1 MTCSACWRSG
11 GVSASTWRLLALRD
25 RSKTLTGPASAEPV
39 TGAQYPAVQRALIPR
54 LNGNYGGRASACS
67 AAILVTMP
75 GTPRP
80 YLLILRDADGL
91 AYVLR
96 EHRVA
101 FTSKRRIPLTSGDIV
116 FLYTTR
122 GIFGNPAAGR
132 GLIIG
137 RAEIISDVVRFERKL
152 GIADRAYRSGCDLA
166 ITGLVPLGEGVELR
180 QIVDELETF
189 HPHPKRWAFRI
200 YSSFLQLSSKDA
212 SVIHERTRPLL
223 QDPEY
228 VSQAYIS
235 RAESV
240 RREARRRDRTKHPY

>member
-1 MTCSACWRSG
+1 
-11 GVSASTWRLLALRD
+11 
-25 RSKTLTGPASAEPV
+25 
-39 TGAQYPAVQRALIPR
+39 
-54 LNGNYGGRASACS
+54 
-67 AAILVTMP
+67 MP

-101 FTSKRRIPLTSGDIV
+101 FNPKRRIPLTRGDIV

-122 GIFGNPAAGR
+122 GIFRNPSAGR

-137 RAEIISDVVRFERKL
+137 RAEIISDVVKFERRL
-152 GIADRAYRSGCDLA
+152 GIADRAYTSGCDLV

-180 QIVDELETF
+180 QIVDELDTF
-189 HPHPKRWAFRI
+189 HPHPKRWAFRM
-200 YSSFLQLSSKDA
+200 YSSFLQLSPRDS
-212 SVIHERTRPLL
+212 SVIQGKIQPLL

-235 RAESV
+235 RAERV
-240 RREARRRDRTKHPY
+240 RREAHRHDDTKHPY

>member
-1 MTCSACWRSG
+1 M
-11 GVSASTWRLLALRD
+11 
-25 RSKTLTGPASAEPV
+25 
-39 TGAQYPAVQRALIPR
+39 
-54 LNGNYGGRASACS
+54 
-67 AAILVTMP
+67 LVIMP
-75 GTPRP
+75 GTPRA

-96 EHRVA
+96 EHRLA
-101 FTSKRRIPLTSGDIV
+101 FTPKRRIPVTRRDVV

-122 GIFGNPAAGR
+122 AIFRNPSAGR

-137 RAEIISDVVRFERKL
+137 RTEINSDIVKFERRL
-152 GIADRAYRSGCDLA
+152 SIADRAYASGCHVA
-166 ITGLVPLGEGVELR
+166 ITGLVPLGDGVELL

-200 YSSFLQLSSKDA
+200 YSSLVQLSPKDA
-212 SVIHERTRPLL
+212 SVIQEKIQPLL

-235 RAESV
+235 RAERV
-240 RREARRRDRTKHPY
+240 RREAHSHHDTKHPY

>member
-1 MTCSACWRSG
+1 M
-11 GVSASTWRLLALRD
+11 
-25 RSKTLTGPASAEPV
+25 
-39 TGAQYPAVQRALIPR
+39 LI
-54 LNGNYGGRASACS
+54 
-67 AAILVTMP
+67 TMP

-96 EHRVA
+96 EHQVA
-101 FTSKRRIPLTSGDIV
+101 FTPKRRIPLTRGDIV

-122 GIFGNPAAGR
+122 AIFRNPSDGR

-137 RAEIISDVVRFERKL
+137 RTEIISDVVKFESRL
-152 GIADRAYRSGCDLA
+152 GIADRAYTSGCHVA
-166 ITGLVPLGEGVELR
+166 ITGLAPLDEGVELR

-200 YSSFLQLSSKDA
+200 FSSLVQLSPKDA
-212 SVIHERTRPLL
+212 SVIQEKIQPML
-223 QDPEY
+223 QDPES

-235 RAESV
+235 RAERV
-240 RREARRRDRTKHPY
+240 RRETRSHHDTKHHY

>member
-1 MTCSACWRSG
+1 M
-11 GVSASTWRLLALRD
+11 
-25 RSKTLTGPASAEPV
+25 
-39 TGAQYPAVQRALIPR
+39 LI
-54 LNGNYGGRASACS
+54 
-67 AAILVTMP
+67 TMP

-80 YLLILRDADGL
+80 YLLVLRDADGL

-96 EHRVA
+96 EHQVA
-101 FTSKRRIPLTSGDIV
+101 FTPKRRIPLTRGDIV

-122 GIFGNPAAGR
+122 AIFRNPSAGR

-137 RAEIISDVVRFERKL
+137 RTEIISDVVKFESKR
-152 GIADRAYRSGCDLA
+152 GIADRAYTSGCQVA
-166 ITGLVPLGEGVELR
+166 ITGLVPLDEGVELR

-200 YSSFLQLSSKDA
+200 YSSLVQLSLKDA
-212 SVIHERTRPLL
+212 SVIQEKIQPLL

-235 RAESV
+235 RAERV
-240 RREARRRDRTKHPY
+240 RREAHSHYDTKHPY

>member
-1 MTCSACWRSG
+1 MPGLW
-11 GVSASTWRLLALRD
+11 
-25 RSKTLTGPASAEPV
+25 TGASAHSV
-39 TGAQYPAVQRALIPR
+39 TILI
-54 LNGNYGGRASACS
+54 
-67 AAILVTMP
+67 TMP

-80 YLLILRDADGL
+80 YLLIFRDADGL

-101 FTSKRRIPLTSGDIV
+101 FTSKRRIPLTRGDIV

-122 GIFGNPAAGR
+122 GIFQNPSSGR

-137 RAEIISDVVRFERKL
+137 RAEIISDAVKFESRL
-152 GIADRAYRSGCDLA
+152 RIADRVYASGCHMA
-166 ITGLVPLGEGVELR
+166 ITGLVPLDEGLELR

-200 YSSFLQLSSKDA
+200 YSSFLQLSPKDA
-212 SVIHERTRPLL
+212 SVIQEKIQPLL

-235 RAESV
+235 RAE
-240 RREARRRDRTKHPY
+240 REGREAPGHRQTRHSY

>member
-1 MTCSACWRSG
+1 
-11 GVSASTWRLLALRD
+11 VD
-25 RSKTLTGPASAEPV
+25 
-39 TGAQYPAVQRALIPR
+39 
-54 LNGNYGGRASACS
+54 GRASAHS
-67 AAILVTMP
+67 AAILTTMP

-80 YLLILRDADGL
+80 YLLILRDAGVL

-101 FTSKRRIPLTSGDIV
+101 FTSKRRIPLTRGDIV

-122 GIFGNPAAGR
+122 AIFRNLGDGR

-137 RAEIISDVVRFERKL
+137 RAEIISEVVKFESRL
-152 GIADRAYRSGCDLA
+152 RIADRAYTSGCNLA

-200 YSSFLQLSSKDA
+200 YSSFLQLSPKDA
-212 SVIHERTRPLL
+212 SVIQEKIQPLL

-235 RAESV
+235 RAERV
-240 RREARRRDRTKHPY
+240 RREAHRHDHTKHPY

>member
-1 MTCSACWRSG
+1 
-11 GVSASTWRLLALRD
+11 
-25 RSKTLTGPASAEPV
+25 
-39 TGAQYPAVQRALIPR
+39 
-54 LNGNYGGRASACS
+54 
-67 AAILVTMP
+67 MP
-75 GTPRP
+75 GTSRP
-80 YLLILRDADGL
+80 YLLVLRDAGGL

-101 FTSKRRIPLTSGDIV
+101 FTAKRRIPLTRSDIV

-122 GIFGNPAAGR
+122 GIFRTPGR

-137 RAEIISDVVRFERKL
+137 RAEVTSDVVKFESGLR
-152 GIADRAYRSGCDLA
+152 IADRVYTSGCHLT
-166 ITGLVPLGEGVELR
+166 ITGLVPLGEGIELR

-200 YSSFLQLSSKDA
+200 YSSFVQLSPKDA
-212 SVIHERTRPLL
+212 SVIQEKIQPLL

-235 RAESV
+235 RAERV
-240 RREARRRDRTKHPY
+240 AREAQRPDHTKHSY

>member
-1 MTCSACWRSG
+1 
-11 GVSASTWRLLALRD
+11 VD
-25 RSKTLTGPASAEPV
+25 
-39 TGAQYPAVQRALIPR
+39 
-54 LNGNYGGRASACS
+54 GRASACS
-67 AAILVTMP
+67 ATILITMP

-80 YLLILRDADGL
+80 CLLILRDAGGL

-101 FTSKRRIPLTSGDIV
+101 FTPRRRIPLTRGDIV

-122 GIFGNPAAGR
+122 GIFGNPSAGR

-137 RAEIISDVVRFERKL
+137 RAEIISDVVKFERRL
-152 GIADRAYRSGCDLA
+152 GIADRAYASGCDLA

-200 YSSFLQLSSKDA
+200 YSSFLQLSPKDA
-212 SVIHERTRPLL
+212 SVIQEKIQPLL

-235 RAESV
+235 RAERV
-240 RREARRRDRTKHPY
+240 RREARRHDQAKQHY

>member
-1 MTCSACWRSG
+1 MAG
-11 GVSASTWRLLALRD
+11 AL
-25 RSKTLTGPASAEPV
+25 
-39 TGAQYPAVQRALIPR
+39 
-54 LNGNYGGRASACS
+54 
-67 AAILVTMP
+67 
-75 GTPRP
+75 RP

-101 FTSKRRIPLTSGDIV
+101 FTPKRRIPLTRGDIV

-122 GIFGNPAAGR
+122 GIFRNPSAGR

-137 RAEIISDVVRFERKL
+137 QAEIISDIIKFESTLK
-152 GIADRAYRSGCDLA
+152 IADRVYTSGCHLA
-166 ITGLVPLGEGVELR
+166 ITGLAPLGEGLELR

-200 YSSFLQLSSKDA
+200 YSSFVQLSPKDA
-212 SVIHERTRPLL
+212 SVIQEKIQPLL

-240 RREARRRDRTKHPY
+240 GREAHRRYYTKHSY